1 MPEIETKELSVLK
14 GQVSKAEN
22 AALALVVDNQESYE
36 KGVDIGVKLK
46 QVGKAVKQQKELITR
61 PLNDALK
68 AARDFFNPI
77 ESQFDS
83 AELIVKNKLLAYKRK
98 KDEEARI
105 EEERLAARVEKGTMK
120 IETAEKKIDAIERV
134 ENTTRGK
141 TGESQIR
148 KVKKVRIVDEALI
161 PRNYLVP
168 EMVLI
173 RKDALAGVAIPG
185 TEVYEEESMAL
196 GSL

>member
-1 MPEIETKELSVLK
+1 MAELETKELSVLK
-14 GQVSKAEN
+14 SQVSKAET
-22 AALALVVDNQESYE
+22 AALALKIESQEDYE

-141 TGESQIR
+141 VGELQVR
-148 KVKKVRIVDEALI
+148 KLKKVRITDEALI
-161 PRNYLVP
+161 PRSYLVP
-168 EMVLI
+168 DLVLI
-173 RKDALAGVAIPG
+173 RKDALAGVVIAG
-185 TEVYEEESMAL
+185 TEVYEDESA
-196 GSL
+196 SLS